1 MTINMTDVTVRVKVK
16 LLYTGSTAEANMC
29 LVVTAYYMIFHQV
42 LINGTW
48 CYAASPKISVK
59 EKFS

>member
-1 MTINMTDVTVRVKVK
+1 MIINMTDIAVTVK
-16 LLYTGSTAEANMC
+16 LLHTSITAEANMC
-29 LVVTAYYMIFHQV
+29 LVVTAYYMTFHQV

-48 CYAASPKISVK
+48 CYAASSKISVK